1 MIDNLLD
8 GLKEGRIQLN
18 EFAQGADKALK
29 EALDGSGIATEQ
41 IEKWGAAVAK
51 GGSDGSKAMVEVA
64 KAIEGIEDP
73 VKKNQVG
80 VKVLATMF
88 EDQGQNLTN
97 TLIRAS
103 EKP

>member
-8 GLKEGRIQLN
+8 GLKEGRIQLT

-29 EALDGSGIATEQ
+29 EALDGSGIVTEQ

-64 KAIEGIEDP
+64 KAIEGI
-73 VKKNQVG
+73 
-80 VKVLATMF
+80 
-88 EDQGQNLTN
+88 
-97 TLIRAS
+97 
-103 EKP
+103 